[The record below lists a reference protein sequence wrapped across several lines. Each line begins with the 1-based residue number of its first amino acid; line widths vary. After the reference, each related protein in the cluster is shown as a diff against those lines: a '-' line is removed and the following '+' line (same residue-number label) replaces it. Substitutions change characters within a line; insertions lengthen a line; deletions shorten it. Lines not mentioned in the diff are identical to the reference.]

1 MRYTTTAA
9 TMTTRRKSGVLAFF
23 GAGTLSER
31 GLVLMGLFR
40 GSLPGRGTGP
50 PLRGIIVLLKLLPCL
65 LGVGEKPCRMSLLSL
80 RPPPQLRL
88 YKLCPRA
95 FLRAPAQRPAAP
107 AAFGCSG
114 GLDRRSSDFCSGLPF
129 DCAPFNNLY
138 VDSILFL
145 DRSQKNRSGCSSM
158 ARRSFFCVRSTRL

>member
-1 MRYTTTAA
+1 MLPVNCGSHADYQNFVVTNL
-9 TMTTRRKSGVLAFF
+9 RKYYPNPNALARSTWDIIERFWNLNLSFTDTFMADKYSKF
-23 GAGTLSER
+23 GPT
-31 GLVLMGLFR
+31 
-40 GSLPGRGTGP
+40 
-50 PLRGIIVLLKLLPCL
+50 
-65 LGVGEKPCRMSLLSL
+65 
-80 RPPPQLRL
+80 PQLRL

>member
-1 MRYTTTAA
+1 
-9 TMTTRRKSGVLAFF
+9 
-23 GAGTLSER
+23 
-31 GLVLMGLFR
+31 MGLFR

-50 PLRGIIVLLKLLPCL
+50 PPPGYYSTAETPPMPARGRVEALSD
-65 LGVGEKPCRMSLLSL
+65 VSLLSL

-114 GLDRRSSDFCSGLPF
+114 GLDRRSSDFCLGFHSIAPPSIIYMYTASCFWTGLKKIAPGAPLWRGGAFSAFAPHACNRPTEKCQPPLPHPHRSNHPGSLSGT
-129 DCAPFNNLY
+129 
-138 VDSILFL
+138 
-145 DRSQKNRSGCSSM
+145 G
-158 ARRSFFCVRSTRL
+158 